1 MLTLNKQDKEGNKN
15 LPVIE
20 LYDKSLFNY
29 DHKLEKDAQPSE
41 ILYLDKSNNDEL
53 IINDLQNKIPMPYI
67 DNKQRF
73 TAFLNGASHSFKS
86 SNAGSLISIFMRK
99 MPRLYIIYITG
110 ITLDEPLSEYFKY
123 LTKDDKDKNRIM
135 IITPQTFIDIINNN
149 KKNKTKLKIPL
160 SVKEINEIQNKD
172 NRPYLIIFDDIDN
185 IQNNTIRNL
194 LLNFS
199 ADCLNTGRSHN
210 KRNDNIHVINIS
222 HNITATTKN
231 TRLYL
236 RESTYTGFNLQA
248 QSKNH
253 IKNLLSVKYGADD
266 EFVDEILKQKKQ
278 GAGWTW
284 ASSSYPYL
292 IMNDKAIFIS

>member
-1 MLTLNKQDKEGNKN
+1 MITLNKTDT
-15 LPVIE
+15 PIIE
-20 LYDKSLFNY
+20 LYKKEDFDF
-29 DHKLEKDAQPSE
+29 DHKLNKDAKPTE
-41 ILYLDKSNNDEL
+41 ILYLDKSKNDEL
-53 IINDLQNKIPMPYI
+53 IINNLQNNIPMPYI
-67 DNKQRF
+67 DNKHRF
-73 TAFLNGASHSFKS
+73 TAFLNGASHSYKS
-86 SNAGSLISIFMRK
+86 SNACSLISIFMRK
-99 MPRLYIIYITG
+99 MPRLYIIYFTG
-110 ITLDEPLSEYFKY
+110 ISLDEPIADYFNY

-135 IITPQTFIDIINNN
+135 IITPQSFIDIVNNN

-185 IQNNTIRNL
+185 IQNNIIRNL

-199 ADCLNTGRSHN
+199 ADSLNTGRSHN
-210 KRNDNIHVINIS
+210 KKNDNIHVINIS

-236 RESTYTGFNLQA
+236 RESTYCGFNLQA

-253 IKNLLSVKYGADD
+253 ISNLLSIKYGADK
-266 EFVDEILKQKKQ
+266 EFVEEILKQKKE